1 MAVDAAEIHVLLAPS
16 GCGKTTT
23 LQMINRLVR
32 PASGRIYLEGRDTG
46 FEVVACEPDIRAARR
61 RLVADV
67 GRRASTRRSRRCD
80 QVADR
85 QDRQGAA
92 RQRDE
97 RRIGNQEIEQ
107 TRKLCAVRKI
117 MPLEA
122 VSLSSGIAIT

>member
-67 GRRASTRRSRRCD
+67 GRRRGDRDGATKSPIGKIGKARPGNATSGASAIKKLNKRVNCARFGKSCRS
-80 QVADR
+80 
-85 QDRQGAA
+85 
-92 RQRDE
+92 
-97 RRIGNQEIEQ
+97 
-107 TRKLCAVRKI
+107 K
-117 MPLEA
+117 P
-122 VSLSSGIAIT
+122 